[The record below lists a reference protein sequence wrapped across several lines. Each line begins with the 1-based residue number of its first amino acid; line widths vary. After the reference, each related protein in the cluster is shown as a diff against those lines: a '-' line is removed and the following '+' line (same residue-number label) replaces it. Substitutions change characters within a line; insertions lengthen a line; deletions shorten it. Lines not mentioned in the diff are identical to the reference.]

1 MKARPL
7 KNRLLVK
14 IVETEEVK
22 DGGIYLMD
30 VAEGEPQVARVI
42 ATPDCIDDDQD
53 ILLRGDRILL
63 TPQAGYKIMMDGD
76 EYLMVSQQD
85 ILAVLDG

>member
-30 VAEGEPQVARVI
+30 VADGEPQVARVI
-42 ATPDCIDDDQD
+42 ATADCIDDDQD

-63 TPQAGYKIMMDGD
+63 TPHAGYKIMMDGD